1 MDYAGTSSLLSNEDD
16 VGLAATKK
24 VKKEKP
30 IQIATSTIKVV
41 AKTKK
46 VAEPRAKS

>member
-1 MDYAGTSSLLSNEDD
+1 MSSLLSDGDD
-16 VGLAATKK
+16 VGLAPTKK
-24 VKKEKP
+24 TKKEKP
-30 IQIATSTIKVV
+30 LQINTSKIKVA